1 MEDLDKCK
9 NIALT
14 LFDVLPI
21 KTHPVYPFLLDS
33 HVFIKEKFYPY
44 HGNIVDITTNDA
56 ARAECVNQW
65 KTIIM
70 NAGSVDDL
78 FCLVQEKYQLT
89 FMSYIRNYVDNT
101 TFSKF
106 LHDAWLYTEN
116 GNQDVNVDIS
126 EITTWFEDADK
137 SVLMSK
143 EDYAYYKKL
152 PQVVTIYRGVSQHG
166 TYYGMSW
173 TDDREKAE
181 WFRNRFNGY
190 TEDDTTYLLTANVSK
205 DDILAYFNDRD
216 ERELVVNIEAIKDGI
231 VEI

>member
-56 ARAECVNQW
+56 VRAECVNQW

-173 TDDREKAE
+173 TDDRE
-181 WFRNRFNGY
+181 NR
-190 TEDDTTYLLTANVSK
+190 
-205 DDILAYFNDRD
+205 
-216 ERELVVNIEAIKDGI
+216 VVQEP
-231 VEI
+231 V

>member
-1 MEDLDKCK
+1 MIDLDKCK
-9 NIALT
+9 NVAIM
-14 LFDVLPI
+14 LFNVLPI

-44 HGNIVDITTNDA
+44 HGSIVDITINDA
-56 ARAECVNQW
+56 ARTECINQW
-65 KTIIM
+65 KTAIM
-70 NAGSVDDL
+70 DAKSVEDL
-78 FCLVQEKYQLT
+78 FCLVQENYQLT
-89 FMSYIRNYVDNT
+89 FMSYIRDYVDNT

-116 GNQDVNVDIS
+116 GNKDINVDIS
-126 EITTWFEDADK
+126 EITSWFEDADK

-166 TYYGMSW
+166 TYHGMSW
-173 TDDREKAE
+173 TDDKEKAE

-190 TEDDTTYLLTANVSK
+190 AEDAPTYLLTANISK

-216 ERELVVNIEAIKDGI
+216 EHELVVDIEAIKDSI
-231 VEI
+231 VEM